1 MLNFDILFI
10 LMIIIEKMIINV
22 VSAKSYIKKN

>member
-10 LMIIIEKMIINV
+10 LMIITEKMIINV